1 MDIKCTYKDLVALE
15 NLAPNPRNTNRH
27 PEKQIS
33 LLANIIEYQGIRHPI
48 IVSKRSGFIV
58 AGHGRLEAAKRLG
71 IEKFPVDYQDFENE
85 GQEYLFLESDNHIAE
100 LAEHDRKKMLENL
113 DDIEIENLDLL
124 GLPDFNTENL
134 KLFDQDETSSDITS
148 ENQSGEI
155 NVDDFGNDLNHK
167 CPRCGFEF

>member
-58 AGHGRLEAAKRLG
+58 ACHGRIEAAKRLG
-71 IEKFPVDYQDFENE
+71 IAENSYYQ
-85 GQEYLFLESDNHIAE
+85 
-100 LAEHDRKKMLENL
+100 K
-113 DDIEIENLDLL
+113 
-124 GLPDFNTENL
+124 
-134 KLFDQDETSSDITS
+134 
-148 ENQSGEI
+148 
-155 NVDDFGNDLNHK
+155 
-167 CPRCGFEF
+167 